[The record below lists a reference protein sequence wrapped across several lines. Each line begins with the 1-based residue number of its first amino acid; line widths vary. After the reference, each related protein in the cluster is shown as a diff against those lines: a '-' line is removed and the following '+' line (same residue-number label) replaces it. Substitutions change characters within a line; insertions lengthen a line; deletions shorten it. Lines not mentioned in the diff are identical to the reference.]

1 MGVIVSHYENL
12 LFIIHQC
19 ASSIHLFSMW
29 PVYGTQW
36 NLSITLWNVYE
47 CLDVLSE
54 KKKESTFL
62 HSHSQD
68 VCNDSDGPGGNR
80 GAEEST
86 WLSHSR
92 VLTLA
97 VCKVQSEMCLRVLT
111 TCLPLIPAAHSWLSL
126 ELKINQVRGI
136 SYISFKTTMW
146 DVQRWQ
152 SISAASDTS
161 VIWKWITLHFTSWT
175 FELTNKFWSPKN
187 VFELHSVLNP
197 MRQTKVDK
205 FDPRQLDIVIQQH
218 DIFRLKTK

>member
-1 MGVIVSHYENL
+1 
-12 LFIIHQC
+12 
-19 ASSIHLFSMW
+19 MW

-62 HSHSQD
+62 HSYSQD

-152 SISAASDTS
+152 RISAASDTS

>member
-1 MGVIVSHYENL
+1 MELNGIYQSL
-12 LFIIHQC
+12 C
-19 ASSIHLFSMW
+19 GMSM
-29 PVYGTQW
+29 
-36 NLSITLWNVYE
+36 NVWMS
-47 CLDVLSE
+47 CSE

-62 HSHSQD
+62 HSYSQD

-152 SISAASDTS
+152 RISAASDTS